1 MLANSAKFE
10 MSKKILQAH
19 DIVPTECKN
28 RTWWVDWTRKNM
40 PKKYWKRPKTDVWE
54 KQESTN
60 DLAIREEREKNMS
73 QAMLIQMET
82 NLKFDLHNWEHIL
95 ID

>member
-1 MLANSAKFE
+1 MTLCQQNAR
-10 MSKKILQAH
+10 
-19 DIVPTECKN
+19 TEHGELIEQE
-28 RTWWVDWTRKNM
+28 KNM